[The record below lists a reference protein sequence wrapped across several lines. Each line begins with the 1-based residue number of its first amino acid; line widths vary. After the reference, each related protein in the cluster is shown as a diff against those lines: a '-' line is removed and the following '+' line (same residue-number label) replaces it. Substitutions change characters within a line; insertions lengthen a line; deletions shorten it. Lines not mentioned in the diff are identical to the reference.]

1 MMLGLYKLRFAIL
14 IDIALRLSCLAFSVA
29 VMEHPL
35 CPPPHLPHTLQSFLN
50 LPPATRGP
58 DFYKQGEPS
67 QVLHLSLESSAL
79 RLAYGGIMLGRDVVH
94 RGKKTLFVV

>member
-1 MMLGLYKLRFAIL
+1 MNIRLRLYKLRFAIL

-35 CPPPHLPHTLQSFLN
+35 FPPPHLLHTLQSFLN

-67 QVLHLSLESSAL
+67 QVLRFVSGIL
-79 RLAYGGIMLGRDVVH
+79 RTKARV
-94 RGKKTLFVV
+94 RGYHAGS